1 MSDHWYYT
9 KGKQQTGPV
18 DFTKLKELA
27 TTGQIAATDLV
38 WKAGMLS
45 WLPASDVPGLLSEG
59 PPPVPDVQA
68 WFVLLEWFQA
78 DKKIALIKELQ
89 RLAGVPIS
97 QGKQLLEQC
106 PCLIHTLSRES
117 EAYSLKAALEA
128 IGAGVSLW
136 NDRAALGKRCS
147 DIPQIKAREKKEAD
161 KQRQKMEQS
170 VRDFSKWIKSGGM
183 QADFDGCGPCTK
195 CNHVFQMHFANA
207 RCPRCKHIMSQEEAI
222 GSCGSYPHS
231 TPPTEPTSASASVDS
246 PKQTV
251 APSKQKEEAKAAMA
265 QAMPNQ
271 IKAQTVATT
280 PAASTSV
287 SAQSHGSM
295 PNSSANWYYRKHGT
309 QFGPFSAAQ
318 ISSMLAAKQIF
329 TNDALWH
336 DSLNEWVPAIRVAA
350 FHDVLRTVV
359 KATGPV
365 ICSECLEKTGTLRAY
380 KSLFDLKQ
388 GCVQC
393 ADGNGDNIFSSI
405 TDEVY
410 RQIAEQYPDA
420 VADKGKPEGATTGGL
435 WGSLWRGVKEAFNVV
450 GELVATRCLHCG
462 ANLTTYH
469 GIQCPKCK
477 SFDIYRPGR

>member
-195 CNHVFQMHFANA
+195 CGHIFQMYFANA
-207 RCPRCKHIMSQEEAI
+207 VCPKCNYKMSREDAFF
-222 GSCGSYPHS
+222 SCGSYPHS
-231 TPPTEPTSASASVDS
+231 TPPGDSKSATTSSTTTVPSASETEELEDS
-246 PKQTV
+246 DQPEGLTIGSIFEGIYGFFAYWVCPNCGRRKGKTV
-251 APSKQKEEAKAAMA
+251 RS
-265 QAMPNQ
+265 
-271 IKAQTVATT
+271 
-280 PAASTSV
+280 
-287 SAQSHGSM
+287 
-295 PNSSANWYYRKHGT
+295 
-309 QFGPFSAAQ
+309 GPEGDIEQ
-318 ISSMLAAKQIF
+318 RWE
-329 TNDALWH
+329 TRY
-336 DSLNEWVPAIRVAA
+336 VPAYQGAVLDQVRKQVVVNYWIVRTDVKCSACGHEWSERVAKDA
-350 FHDVLRTVV
+350 
-359 KATGPV
+359 
-365 ICSECLEKTGTLRAY
+365 
-380 KSLFDLKQ
+380 
-388 GCVQC
+388 
-393 ADGNGDNIFSSI
+393 
-405 TDEVY
+405 
-410 RQIAEQYPDA
+410 IA
-420 VADKGKPEGATTGGL
+420 
-435 WGSLWRGVKEAFNVV
+435 
-450 GELVATRCLHCG
+450 
-462 ANLTTYH
+462 
-469 GIQCPKCK
+469 
-477 SFDIYRPGR
+477 